1 MTSTLG
7 YTEFVPLN
15 LKAVFTKVDLS
26 AKKVTTNIIYQ
37 DQTIATFIFSLPE
50 NIILERGDINSIGG
64 LQELDIDEEYVVW
77 RLKPIWHSLL
87 EHEITEPDDFL
98 V

>member
-26 AKKVTTNIIYQ
+26 VKKVTTNVIYE
-37 DQTIATFIFSLPE
+37 DQIIATFIFSLPE
-50 NIILERGDINSIGG
+50 NIILVRGGINSIGG

-77 RLKPIWHSLL
+77 RLKPIWHSIL
-87 EHEITEPDDFL
+87 EQETSEPDDFL

>member
-15 LKAVFTKVDLS
+15 LKAVFTRVDLS
-26 AKKVTTNIIYQ
+26 VKKVTTNIIYQ

-50 NIILERGDINSIGG
+50 NIILERGDINCIGG
-64 LQELDIDEEYVVW
+64 LQELDIEEEYIVW
-77 RLKPIWHSLL
+77 RLKPIWHSIL
-87 EHEITEPDDFL
+87 EHEISEPDDFL